1 MPKLLTYSESKT
13 FKFSKQQIKAF
24 EKLEEYN
31 VNVSRFV
38 RLAIAEKIKRDFCI
52 LNIIYY
58 ICIAVQL

>member
-38 RLAIAEKIKRDFCI
+38 RLAIAEK
-52 LNIIYY
+52 N
-58 ICIAVQL
+58 

>member
-1 MPKLLTYSESKT
+1 MSKLLTYSESKT

-38 RLAIAEKIKRDFCI
+38 RLAIAEKIKRDWKGIKQDKEKIKTPF
-52 LNIIYY
+52 
-58 ICIAVQL
+58 